1 MTVLSIHTHN
11 HGYVNLYISPL
22 SIACIVI
29 VVLIIA
35 AVMWE
40 SRKGN

>member
-11 HGYVNLYISPL
+11 HGYVNLYVSPL

-35 AVMWE
+35 IIMWE
-40 SRKGN
+40 TRKGN

>member
-1 MTVLSIHTHN
+1 MISAHTHG
-11 HGYVNLYISPL
+11 HSYVNLYVSPL

-35 AVMWE
+35 IVMWE
-40 SRKGN
+40 TRKGN